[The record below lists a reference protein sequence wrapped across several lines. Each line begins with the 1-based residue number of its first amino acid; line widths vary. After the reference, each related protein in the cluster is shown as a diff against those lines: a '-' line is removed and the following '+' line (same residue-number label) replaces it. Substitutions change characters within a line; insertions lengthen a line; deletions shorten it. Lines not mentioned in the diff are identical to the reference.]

1 MSAALFVEEE
11 WKDMTEL
18 LHQKGDGEES
28 KDCISRT
35 RVFLCELI
43 CVLWLLSTRSTVC
56 PSVSIL
62 AASL

>member
-1 MSAALFVEEE
+1 MCALKRFFDMSAALFVEEE

-35 RVFLCELI
+35 RVFFVRIDMC
-43 CVLWLLSTRSTVC
+43 S
-56 PSVSIL
+56 L
-62 AASL
+62 APLYT

>member
-35 RVFLCELI
+35 RVFFVRIDMC
-43 CVLWLLSTRSTVC
+43 S
-56 PSVSIL
+56 L
-62 AASL
+62 APLYT